1 MTVSRLIRP
10 LVAAVA
16 VTALLIA
23 GAIAG
28 SAAPAPASA
37 APVGGPVKTAVAS
50 GFDPGYII
58 SDYNFYN
65 GGAMTASAVQT
76 FLNSKVP
83 SCTPG
88 YTCLKDYSVSTTSRA
103 ADAMCSA
110 YTGGANETAA
120 TIIYKVG
127 VACGISQKVLLVL
140 LEKEQSLVSDDWPTT
155 GQYMK
160 ATGFACP
167 DTAACD
173 TQYYGF
179 YNQVY
184 MAAWQYK
191 RYGNPPG
198 TSNSFTWYPVGQTT
212 AVRYNPNAAC
222 GSAPVLIRNAATAAL
237 YYYTPYQP
245 NAAAL
250 ANLYGTGDACSAYGN
265 RNFWRLYTDWF
276 GPTNTSVPPI
286 GNYESASLGSTTF
299 TVAGWVIDQS
309 LMNAPTSVQITWNTP
324 SGVSTTTVTANGARG
339 DVGNAY
345 PTAGANHGFVASVPR
360 TGDGQYSACVT
371 ALALPQNPAGNADFG
386 CRTVFFSS
394 AAGGT
399 PATSRLQGADRFT
412 TSTVI
417 SQAAYPTPGVPVVY
431 IASGIAFPDA
441 ISAAPAAAAQKGP
454 LLLSMPGALP
464 AVTLAEVKRLAPK
477 KIVVVGGTSSI
488 TDDVYATLAGIQPN
502 IQRIAGGDRF
512 ATSRALAAYAF
523 PAAKGAYFA
532 NGLAF
537 PDALSAASA
546 ATAANQPVILVTGY
560 GAADAATASYVS
572 TAKLT
577 SATVVGGVKA
587 VDPAFDTSLQ
597 SLGAAPTRVGGADRY
612 DTSHIV
618 NSRAFPTASTV
629 YISSGIDFPDA
640 LSGSTIAGAT
650 KSPLFIS
657 PGWCLPR
664 AVGNDIVTM
673 KSTKVVFIGGT
684 TALAPDVSGFKPC

>member
-1 MTVSRLIRP
+1 MTVRGSVRP
-10 LVAAVA
+10 LIAAVA
-16 VTALLIA
+16 VLAVLVTGVIVGTA
-23 GAIAG
+23 
-28 SAAPAPASA
+28 SPAPATA
-37 APVGGPVKTAVAS
+37 APVGGPVKAAVAS
-50 GFDPGYII
+50 NFDPGYII
-58 SDYNFYN
+58 SDYNFYS
-65 GGAMTASAVQT
+65 GQALSVSAIQT
-76 FLNSKVP
+76 FLNSKVS
-83 SCTPG
+83 SCRAG
-88 YTCLKDYSVSTTSRA
+88 YTCLKDYAVSTTSRA
-103 ADAMCSA
+103 GDAMCGP
-110 YTGGANETAA
+110 YTGAANETAA
-120 TIIYKVG
+120 TIVYKVG

-140 LEKEQSLVSDDWPTT
+140 LEKEQSLVTDDWPTT

-160 ATGFACP
+160 ATGYACP
-167 DTAACD
+167 DTSACD

-198 TSNSFTWYPVGQTT
+198 TSNAFTWFPVGQTT
-212 AVRYNPNAAC
+212 AVRYSPDATC
-222 GSAPVLIRNAATAAL
+222 GSSPVFIRNAATAAL

-276 GPTNTSVPPI
+276 GPTNASVPPI
-286 GNYESASLGSTTF
+286 GNYESAALGSTTF
-299 TVAGWVIDQS
+299 TVAGWAIDQS
-309 LMNAPTSVQITWNTP
+309 VMNAVASVQITWNTP
-324 SGVSTTTVTANGARG
+324 AGVSTTTVAANGTRP

-345 PTAGANHGFVASVPR
+345 PSAGAAHGFSASVPR
-360 TGDGQYSACVT
+360 SGDGQYSACVT

-386 CRTVFFSS
+386 CRTVFFST

-399 PATSRLQGADRFT
+399 PATSRLQGSDRFT

-431 IASGIAFPDA
+431 IASGIDFPDA

-454 LLLSMPGALP
+454 LLLSMPGGLP
-464 AVTLAEVKRLAPK
+464 AATLAEVKRLAPK

-488 TDDVYATLAGIQPN
+488 TDGVYATLAGIQPN
-502 IQRIAGGDRF
+502 IVRVAGGDRF
-512 ATSRALAAYAF
+512 ETSRALAAYAF

-532 NGLAF
+532 SGLAF

-546 ATAANQPVILVTGY
+546 AAATNQPVILVTGY
-560 GAADAATASYVS
+560 GAADAPTSSYVT

-577 SATVVGGVKA
+577 SATIVGGVNA
-587 VDPAFDTSLQ
+587 IAPAFDTSLQ
-597 SLGAAPTRVGGADRY
+597 AIGAAPTRVGGGDRY

-629 YISSGIDFPDA
+629 YIASGIDFPDA
-640 LSGSTIAGAT
+640 LSGSTIAGGT
-650 KSPLFIS
+650 KSPLFIT

-664 AVGNDIVTM
+664 AIGNDIVTM
-673 KSTKVVFIGGT
+673 RSTKVVFIGGT
-684 TALAPDVSGFKPC
+684 TALAPDVASFKPC